1 MNNSKIGNMYLKF
14 HRATPS
20 QNLEIF
26 ESTVFHLVIDS
37 LMLLIETICL
47 FQKGTSYSLILRRI
61 HSSFLPLYP
70 ALMKSYET
78 DSYRTWRFENAG

>member
-37 LMLLIETICL
+37 LMLLFETICL
-47 FQKGTSYSLILRRI
+47 FQKGTSQ
-61 HSSFLPLYP
+61 
-70 ALMKSYET
+70 
-78 DSYRTWRFENAG
+78 